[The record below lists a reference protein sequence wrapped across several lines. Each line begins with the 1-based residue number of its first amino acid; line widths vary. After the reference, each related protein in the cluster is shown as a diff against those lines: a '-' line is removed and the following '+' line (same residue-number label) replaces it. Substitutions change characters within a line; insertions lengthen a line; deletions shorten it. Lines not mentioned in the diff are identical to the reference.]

1 MVGGTDGLVDT
12 RFGVCRD
19 SRLEKV
25 GLALERDHLHK
36 VKGVRRVPNL
46 LVAQSNKKTVGNKLN
61 VLAHELGVHTDKRDG
76 ESVLNEKSAVINK
89 QLLGKLTS
97 QELLLNDD
105 SLLDDLCNSVGVR
118 ASSEMGE
125 EETGKVGV
133 ETLVSRDELVRE
145 GETRHETS
153 LLKPEDGRE
162 RTREEDTLHGSKS
175 NESLAET
182 RFLVRDP
189 SKSPVGLLSDTRN
202 GVHSVKEEVS
212 SSSVLNVGVDE
223 ERVGLGVDVL
233 PIVPLVRLS
242 VARKRS

>member
-1 MVGGTDGLVDT
+1 MI
-12 RFGVCRD
+12 
-19 SRLEKV
+19 K
-25 GLALERDHLHK
+25 
-36 VKGVRRVPNL
+36 
-46 LVAQSNKKTVGNKLN
+46 
-61 VLAHELGVHTDKRDG
+61 
-76 ESVLNEKSAVINK
+76 K

-125 EETGKVGV
+125 EETGKIGV

-212 SSSVLNVGVDE
+212 SSSVLNVSVDE
-223 ERVGLGVDVL
+223 ERVGLGVNVL
-233 PIVPLVRLS
+233 PIVALVRSPYQGKGADSHHDLEAVERLGLSNLDLARESLNKVLVDDTVRLS
-242 VARKRS
+242 VESVQVRRVKKRTHLRQQRMQGRAQ